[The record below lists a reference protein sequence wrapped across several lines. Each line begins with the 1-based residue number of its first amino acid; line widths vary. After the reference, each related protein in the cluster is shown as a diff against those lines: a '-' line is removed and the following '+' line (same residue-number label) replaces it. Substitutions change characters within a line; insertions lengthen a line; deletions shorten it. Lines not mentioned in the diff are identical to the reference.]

1 MSRCTRLLI
10 AAAVGLFCACDGHQQ
25 SSSPPGVVDDTSIND
40 VWYKAKLRTVSFR
53 AIGQEP
59 AWLLEITNGTEILI
73 VTNYGETRSS
83 FSYFEPVVH
92 QEQRRTVFVL
102 SADSS
107 VVEILGEP
115 CQDIMSGEQFPTS
128 VTIRLSDTTLQGCG
142 RALLQK

>member
-1 MSRCTRLLI
+1 MSRWIWLLI
-10 AAAVGLFCACDGHQQ
+10 AVAVGQLCACDSHQQ
-25 SSSPPGVVDDTSIND
+25 TPFPTAVVDETSVND
-40 VWYKAKLRTVSFR
+40 VWHQAKLRGVSFR

-83 FSYFEPVVH
+83 FPYVEPVVH

-102 SADSS
+102 DADSA

-115 CQDIMSGEQFPTS
+115 CQDVMSGEQFPAS
-128 VTIRLSDTTLQGCG
+128 VTIRLSDTTLEGCG